1 MNTFLLSKQLHL
13 FVTAEYLEV
22 FGALS
27 AQSMIWFQINSKRWF
42 LSAKS
47 HMETVTSGSTSS
59 CDLFLQLHCLTMH
72 FPRLKKLGMD
82 TMSPKFWILLQG
94 FSCIG
99 NIIKSKVL
107 KWSETI
113 LLHYSNS
120 FQAAICFHV
129 YFLQCERLGLQLC
142 GLWGCENRQGVLWV
156 RPVSPGAG
164 ARASSALG
172 SSS

>member
-59 CDLFLQLHCLTMH
+59 CDLFLQLHCLTVH

-113 LLHYSNS
+113 LLHYEEVA
-120 FQAAICFHV
+120 QETTCRAYCLTLYII
-129 YFLQCERLGLQLC
+129 LC
-142 GLWGCENRQGVLWV
+142 ITHHFYIYTFFFPPLRTHFSKTGIQ
-156 RPVSPGAG
+156 SIA
-164 ARASSALG
+164 
-172 SSS
+172 